1 MAGSPTAYWADQ
13 YVEKKCTVLEAIR
26 HIKPGQR
33 VFIGSSCG
41 EPQHLVRA
49 FAEVAGGLKD
59 VEIVRLLALET
70 TPLSLI
76 ATKTKGHSLN
86 IRSFYLG
93 SAKPKALAR
102 NLRFITPL
110 NLSAVPMLFQTRQL
124 PIHVALIQVSP
135 PDDFGWMSLG
145 VSVDITLSAALSAD
159 LVIAQVNS
167 KMPRVLGRSFIHVND
182 VDLVVEHDEQ
192 LLTIGEQP
200 ESEAANTIARLMPRL
215 IEDGATIQ
223 IGLGTTSQAVLL
235 ALKDKNDLGIHTQF
249 LTDDIMHLVAR
260 GVVTNRKKG
269 FNEGKLVA
277 SSAMG
282 TQSLYEFVDD
292 NPGIEFHP
300 SDYVND
306 PGIISRHNKMV
317 SINVAMTIDLTG
329 QVAAD
334 ALPFNYFSGVTG
346 MLDFV
351 RGASQAKSG
360 KSILLMTS
368 TSQHGRLSRIVPML
382 SDTAVVVPRGDVH
395 YVVTEYGAVNLF
407 GKSLQER
414 ALGMISIAHPKFREE
429 LFFEAKKM
437 GLFSP
442 ERTLKDSI
450 RGVYPVKYEET
461 YTINNQQVTIRP
473 AKPVDERRIQE
484 HFYTLD
490 KNDVISRFFHEKS
503 SFFREEVE
511 GITQI
516 DYIKNLTIVA
526 VVGEFGFGKVV
537 AIGEYL
543 LDPDK
548 NMAEIAFSVSKDWQR
563 KGLGKI
569 IIHKLAEAAKENHID
584 GFYAYTIPQNQAMI
598 KLFKSLPCT
607 VQTTVNDD
615 VLVLSCRLNQLLS
628 PLQDKGKAKSEKNFG
643 GSS

>member
-1 MAGSPTAYWADQ
+1 MADIRTTYWADW
-13 YVEKKCTVLEAIR
+13 YVEKKCAVQEAIQR
-26 HIKPGQR
+26 IKSGQR
-33 VFIGSSCG
+33 VYIGSSCG
-41 EPQHLVRA
+41 EPQHLVRE
-49 FAEVAGGLKD
+49 FAEAAEGLKD

-76 ATKTKGHSLN
+76 ASKTKGHSLN

-93 SAKPKALAR
+93 SAKPKGLAR

-110 NLSAVPMLFQTRQL
+110 NLSAVPRLFKTRQL
-124 PIHVALIQVSP
+124 PIHVALVQVSP

-145 VSVDITLSAALSAD
+145 VSVDITLSAAMSAD

-182 VDLVVEHDEQ
+182 VDLFVEYDED

-200 ESEAANTIARLMPRL
+200 ESEAAYTIARLIPRL
-215 IEDGATIQ
+215 IDDGSTIQ
-223 IGLGTTSQAVLL
+223 ISLGTTPQAVLL
-235 ALKDKNDLGIHTQF
+235 ALKDKNDLGIHTQY

-260 GVVTNRKKG
+260 GVITNRKKG
-269 FNEGKLVA
+269 FNDGKLVA
-277 SSAMG
+277 SAAIG
-282 TQSLYEFVDD
+282 TQSLYEFIDD

-306 PGIISRHNKMV
+306 PGVISRHQKMV
-317 SINVAMTIDLTG
+317 SINVAMTMDLTG

-334 ALPFNYFSGVTG
+334 ALPVNYFSGVTG
-346 MLDFV
+346 MLDFM
-351 RGASQAKSG
+351 RGAAQTEDG
-360 KSILLMTS
+360 KSILLLAS
-368 TSQHGRLSRIVPML
+368 TSQHGKISRIVPML

-407 GKSLQER
+407 GKSFQER
-414 ALGMISIAHPKFREE
+414 ALAMISIAHPGFRDE
-429 LFFEAKKM
+429 LFLEAKKM

-442 ERTLKDSI
+442 ERNLKDSI
-450 RGVYPVKYEET
+450 HGVYPVHLEEIRE
-461 YTINNQQVTIRP
+461 INNERVAIRP

-484 HFYTLD
+484 HFYNLD
-490 KNDVISRFFHEKS
+490 KDDVVSRFFHEKS

-563 KGLGKI
+563 KGLGGI
-569 IIHKLAEAAKENHID
+569 MINKLSEAAKENNID
-584 GFYAYTIPQNQAMI
+584 GFYAYTTRQNQGMNQ
-598 KLFKSLPCT
+598 LFRSLPYRVET
-607 VQTTVNDD
+607 D
-615 VLVLSCRLNQLLS
+615 VDNHVLILRCKF
-628 PLQDKGKAKSEKNFG
+628 D
-643 GSS
+643 